1 MQNIVAD
8 GRTIKERRMASQ
20 NQLKYIRE
28 YNKAHYD
35 RITVM
40 VPKGVRETVKSRA
53 KALGKSTNEYISGLI
68 VTDICEDGKTFC
80 QPV

>member
-1 MQNIVAD
+1 MQNAVAD
-8 GRTIKERRMASQ
+8 GRTIKEIRMASQ

-40 VPKGVRETVKSRA
+40 VPKGVRNTIRERA
-53 KALGKSTNEYISGLI
+53 KALGKSTNEYICGLI
-68 VTDICEDGKTFC
+68 VTDLCGGEENESAD
-80 QPV
+80 

>member
-1 MQNIVAD
+1 
-8 GRTIKERRMASQ
+8 MATQS
-20 NQLKYIRE
+20 QLKYIRE

-40 VPKGVRETVKSRA
+40 VPKGVRNTIRERA
-53 KALGKSTNEYISGLI
+53 RALGKSTNEYICGLI
-68 VTDICEDGKTFC
+68 VTDICEDGETFC

>member
-1 MQNIVAD
+1 MQNAVAD

-40 VPKGVRETVKSRA
+40 VPKGVRNTIRERA

-68 VTDICEDGKTFC
+68 VVDLCGGEENESAD
-80 QPV
+80 

>member
-1 MQNIVAD
+1 MQNAVAY

-35 RITVM
+35 RIAVM
-40 VPKGVRETVKSRA
+40 VPKGVRNTIRERA
-53 KALGKSTNEYISGLI
+53 KALGKSTNEYICGLI
-68 VTDICEDGKTFC
+68 VTDLCEEGENESAN
-80 QPV
+80 